1 MERNDITDR
10 PFRIKLWEHSP
21 STEVICSFGS
31 YMHNGTL
38 ALELMCKPKDPM
50 MREIFGGGHQFF
62 ERYGTV
68 TVNLDIS
75 HILPLNVQF
84 VDENNMPGIGRWLQE
99 NNIAKPTGV
108 GIKSGYVTY
117 QAYAFNVPKQSL
129 AEVESRR
136 RQLNTLPPRAD
147 DMRQAARP
155 KIK

>member
-1 MERNDITDR
+1 
-10 PFRIKLWEHSP
+10 
-21 STEVICSFGS
+21 
-31 YMHNGTL
+31 
-38 ALELMCKPKDPM
+38 M
-50 MREIFGGGHQFF
+50 MGEIFGGGQQFF

-99 NNIAKPTGV
+99 NNIANPTGL

-129 AEVESRR
+129 TEVESRR

>member
-1 MERNDITDR
+1 MWSPKVAWTTSAPLPSIQRQLIQTAFGAPVCDEYGSCELRWIASQCPVGKGLHVNV
-10 PFRIKLWEHSP
+10 EH
-21 STEVICSFGS
+21 V
-31 YMHNGTL
+31 
-38 ALELMCKPKDPM
+38 
-50 MREIFGGGHQFF
+50 
-62 ERYGTV
+62 
-68 TVNLDIS
+68 
-75 HILPLNVQF
+75 HIEF

-129 AEVESRR
+129 TEVESRR

>member
-1 MERNDITDR
+1 ME
-10 PFRIKLWEHSP
+10 
-21 STEVICSFGS
+21 
-31 YMHNGTL
+31 GTYAETCYIDDKGDL
-38 ALELMCKPKDPM
+38 L
-50 MREIFGGGHQFF
+50 FTYGGDLTTTAKSQ
-62 ERYGTV
+62 
-68 TVNLDIS
+68 
-75 HILPLNVQF
+75 QF

-129 AEVESRR
+129 TEVESRR